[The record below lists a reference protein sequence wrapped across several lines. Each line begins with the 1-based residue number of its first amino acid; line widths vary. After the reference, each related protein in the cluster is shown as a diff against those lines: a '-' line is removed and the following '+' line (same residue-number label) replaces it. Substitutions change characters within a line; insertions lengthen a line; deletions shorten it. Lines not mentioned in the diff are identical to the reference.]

1 MVTERP
7 APRDVAI
14 PAIPAGPPS
23 SPGCGR
29 YDPAMVTAFSAFYRA
44 ELPRL
49 WAFLRSL
56 RVPAADVEDISQ
68 RAMTTLL
75 DRWERVD
82 NPRAYVRTVAAHDA
96 HGWRRTSQVELPV
109 GDLPEPTPLSPR
121 PGEIDAVMG
130 QRYLLGLVTGLPPRQ
145 RQVVAWW
152 LDGFT
157 PTEIA
162 AELGITP
169 EAVRTA
175 LAKARRSLKSQ
186 LADEGDGPR

>member
-1 MVTERP
+1 
-7 APRDVAI
+7 
-14 PAIPAGPPS
+14 
-23 SPGCGR
+23 
-29 YDPAMVTAFSAFYRA
+29 MVTAFSAFYRA